1 MVIDILKI
9 IGAVGLLLICIGI
22 IIKKR
27 KRQDLFYIFGGLLLL
42 LYSIYIRD
50 WVFIILQIVFT
61 LSATYDLI
69 KNLKKKK

>member
-27 KRQDLFYIFGGLLLL
+27 KNQDISFIFGGLLLL
-42 LYSIYIRD
+42 LYSVYIKD
-50 WVFIILQIVFT
+50 WVFIILQVVFT

-69 KNLKKKK
+69 KNLKNN